1 MSKCYDFTLRFVDRW
16 AAREEDTALQTIT
29 KRCCTIAL
37 ALAFL
42 LDLLGSTGRSNS
54 SSLAR
59 VWVYYSSMLVF
70 ACELVYLR
78 IRRRAPVAFL
88 VFMSAAFTASLLMVD
103 FVDSVETTH
112 RVWPIV
118 VVIVDVLLVIR
129 APAALSTGVVAT
141 LCVYFVFVQIEATWR
156 FGLFDLAIF
165 APHEDRQC
173 HGDCDKPPCAEK
185 IEASLAI
192 LVSNF
197 SVVLLDFYFT
207 RGFALQMQR
216 EKEKIAS
223 AVTAAQAVATSLA
236 LFDLDAADQALSQNQ
251 ADMPPDLC
259 DSLCTI
265 LNHLRAYKPFLPQS
279 VLAIATGAR
288 HSVDSL
294 LSESPASSL
303 QSTSL
308 ADHQPVLSIAQRRLS
323 LLHVCATLPA
333 VTEWQYT
340 SAQSEML
347 AAVLKSAAPCK
358 GVVDHFCGDVVCLS
372 YNASLACPRHTILAV
387 QTAEELCVSEK
398 GPGLRG
404 GVCTGYAFVGPLG
417 VPDLQRHCIVGTL
430 DAVCQSV
437 MKATDILGHRLL
449 CLHATAVDV
458 AFVQK
463 TRIVLDRLRVCEV
476 RRNDDVDETSNF
488 TDSGCVAYEVLGPCD
503 SAPHSNER
511 KGGAEWMYELEAQG
525 TSEWD
530 SYNRAGL
537 VLHRSGDLEEAL
549 RVLQAGGAN
558 AEETAQLAEQFS
570 EAASRSR
577 VVDFRPTFH

>member
-1 MSKCYDFTLRFVDRW
+1 MTTCYDRTVRFFDRW
-16 AAREEDTALQTIT
+16 ASRKEDSAAQRLT
-29 KRCCTIAL
+29 KRVCTL
-37 ALAFL
+37 ALCAGCTLNIIAFVGFYKAAVARSLVYGATILVFILQLAHLRIRRTAGFMLLACMTVSCTANILL
-42 LDLLGSTGRSNS
+42 LDLL
-54 SSLAR
+54 
-59 VWVYYSSMLVF
+59 
-70 ACELVYLR
+70 
-78 IRRRAPVAFL
+78 
-88 VFMSAAFTASLLMVD
+88 AA
-103 FVDSVETTH
+103 VETLYRT
-112 RVWPIV
+112 WPVFILL
-118 VVIVDVLLVIR
+118 IDVLLIIR
-129 APAALSTGVVAT
+129 APSALVTGAIAT
-141 LCVYFVFVQIEATWR
+141 LCVYFFFMQIEATWR

-173 HGDCDKPPCAEK
+173 QGDCDKPPCAVEPVP
-185 IEASLAI
+185 SLS
-192 LVSNF
+192 LFCSNALI
-197 SVVLLDFYFT
+197 VLLDFYFT

-236 LFDLDAADQALSQNQ
+236 LFDLDAADQALSQNK

-417 VPDLQRHCIVGTL
+417 VPDLQRYCIVGTL

-476 RRNDDVDETSNF
+476 RRNDDVDETNF

-549 RVLQAGGAN
+549 RVLQAGSAN